1 MKSVTRA
8 VQDEVWS
15 QSLSRT
21 PTEIYAKDR
30 EKRRETRMHWTPD
43 TLKIMAER
51 ILERKPVGHNYL
63 WGREAI
69 EMIEKN
75 LIMESDLEPHR
86 SAYAK
91 SLRET
96 YSGDT
101 ADIMLLE
108 LLTQHEKVKEQ
119 NSNKGKAH
127 ISNP

>member
-15 QSLSRT
+15 QSLSRSSR
-21 PTEIYAKDR
+21 EIYADDR
-30 EKRRETRMHWTPD
+30 RKQREASRNWAPD
-43 TLKIMAER
+43 TLEIMAKRIKER
-51 ILERKPVGHNYL
+51 ESVGHNYL
-63 WGREAI
+63 WGRQAL

-86 SAYAK
+86 KAYAK

-96 YSGDT
+96 YSGDA

-108 LLTQHEKVKEQ
+108 LMTQHEKVKEMT
-119 NSNKGKAH
+119 
-127 ISNP
+127 

>member
-1 MKSVTRA
+1 MKTLGRA
-8 VQDEVWS
+8 VEDTVWS

-30 EKRRETRMHWTPD
+30 EKRRESRMNWSPD

-86 SAYAK
+86 NAYAK

-108 LLTQHEKVKEQ
+108 LMTQHEKVKEMT
-119 NSNKGKAH
+119 
-127 ISNP
+127 

>member
-1 MKSVTRA
+1 MKSLTRA

-15 QSLSRT
+15 QSLNRT

-86 SAYAK
+86 KAYAK
-91 SLRET
+91 LLRET

-108 LLTQHEKVKEQ
+108 LLTQHEKVKEVT
-119 NSNKGKAH
+119 
-127 ISNP
+127 

>member
-1 MKSVTRA
+1 MKSLSRA

-21 PTEIYAKDR
+21 PTEIYSKDR
-30 EKRRETRMHWTPD
+30 EKRRESRMNWSPD

-86 SAYAK
+86 NAYAK

-96 YSGDT
+96 YSGDA

-108 LLTQHEKVKEQ
+108 LMTQHEKIKEQ
-119 NSNKGKAH
+119 NSNRV
-127 ISNP
+127 SE